1 MENRTWQGMQR
12 HVISALRDLR
22 SLQTVITEEEIISIR
37 EATEKIARALHR
49 NVISK
54 EELNKCT
61 L

>member
-1 MENRTWQGMQR
+1 MQR